1 MKRLITLNIRRTYS
15 TAKQQIPAAYSQPI
29 EGLTHGD
36 SVQHVVLSKFDIHH
50 PEQSVSSD
58 KEQLLYPLS
67 SFVFGQPFRS
77 DIIHRCVNFE
87 RSLTRSGSA
96 NTKTRSEVAMS
107 GRKLRP
113 QKGSGRARLG
123 DASSPTLRKGGAAFG
138 PKPKDWAQGIQRKV
152 WELGLRTVLSQR
164 WREGRLIV
172 VDKFE
177 MNGESQASLE
187 LANLIKQNSWSSSVL
202 IAGGHWG
209 TEAKGWKSPGLLRQA
224 LSRAHLVEDG
234 IRLGQTG
241 PEWQRIQKS
250 KILPI
255 LNEVDL
261 AHPNDF
267 RPGKPH
273 PTDLTP
279 GKIGIYHL
287 LLRKYTILDIN
298 AVRHLEH
305 HLTRDLRA
313 PITALGISPA
323 EAHYQSL
330 LANQSLAQ
338 PYHQILNSLL
348 NFRSQKNIHSS
359 SHSLPRLLFFF
370 FLLLE
375 YHATQPLPS
384 DLK

>member
-1 MKRLITLNIRRTYS
+1 MAKRLLRLSQTTIKPTTY
-15 TAKQQIPAAYSQPI
+15 QQQPI
-29 EGLTHGD
+29 EGLTHGQ
-36 SVQHVVLSKFDIHH
+36 SVQHVILNKFHINR
-50 PEQSVSSD
+50 PEQQSPSD
-58 KEQLLYPLS
+58 HEQLVYPLS

-87 RSLTRSGSA
+87 RSLMRSGSA

-152 WELGLRTVLSQR
+152 WELGLRTILSQR

-177 MNGESQASLE
+177 MDGQEEASE
-187 LANLIKQNSWSSSVL
+187 QLARLMNQRAWSSAVM

-209 TEAKGWKSPGLLRQA
+209 TEANGWKDPGLLRQA
-224 LSRAHLVEDG
+224 LARTHLVKDG
-234 IRLGQTG
+234 IRLGQSG
-241 PEWQRIQKS
+241 PEWARIQRT

-255 LNEVDL
+255 LNNIDL
-261 AHPNDF
+261 AHPNDL

-273 PTDLTP
+273 PADLKP
-279 GKIGIYHL
+279 GRIGIYHL
-287 LLRKYTILDIN
+287 LLRKFTILDLN

-305 HLTRDLRA
+305 HLTRDLRQ
-313 PITALGISPA
+313 PITALGLSPA
-323 EAHYQSL
+323 EAHYQSV
-330 LANQSLAQ
+330 LANQSLSQ
-338 PYHQILNSLL
+338 QILDA
-348 NFRSQKNIHSS
+348 
-359 SHSLPRLLFFF
+359 SH
-370 FLLLE
+370 
-375 YHATQPLPS
+375 
-384 DLK
+384 